1 MAARSS
7 LKASDADRERVA
19 ERLRNAAAEGR
30 LLAHELEQ
38 RMATALRARTYGE
51 LDAVV
56 ADLPGERVGLT
67 RARPRSLRSLGP
79 VPAIALVLALPM
91 VFALVVAVVAIVFAM
106 LTTWALL
113 AAIVW
118 MMLGHGRRWYGPRW
132 SYARGRMGPPRHRG
146 VYGPR
151 RAPARPSLWL

>member
-1 MAARSS
+1 MAARSN

-56 ADLPGERVGLT
+56 ADLPGERVLT
-67 RARPRSLRSLGP
+67 RRRPRSLRSLGP
-79 VPAIALVLALPM
+79 VPAVALVLAIPM
-91 VFALVVAVVAIVFAM
+91 VCALVVAVVAIVFAM
-106 LTTWALL
+106 LTAWVVL

-132 SYARGRMGPPRHRG
+132 SHARRRMGPPPRSRG

-151 RAPARPSLWL
+151 RAPARPSPWL

>member
-1 MAARSS
+1 MAARST

-56 ADLPGERVGLT
+56 ADLPGDRAGVA

-79 VPAIALVLALPM
+79 GPALAGVLAIPM
-91 VFALVVAVVAIVFAM
+91 VFALGGAGGARVVAV
-106 LTTWALL
+106 
-113 AAIVW
+113 
-118 MMLGHGRRWYGPRW
+118 R
-132 SYARGRMGPPRHRG
+132 PPPG
-146 VYGPR
+146 VL
-151 RAPARPSLWL
+151 S